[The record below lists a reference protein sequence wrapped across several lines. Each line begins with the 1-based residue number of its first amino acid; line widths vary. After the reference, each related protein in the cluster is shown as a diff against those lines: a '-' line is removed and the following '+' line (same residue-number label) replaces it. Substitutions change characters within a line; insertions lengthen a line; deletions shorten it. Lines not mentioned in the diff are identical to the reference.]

1 MVVAVIIISGCF
13 ASEQSGALYES
24 ETLEQGTWIDEI
36 STNLAAYHP
45 GYPVTF
51 SLTLHEEITDG
62 SLLLYYKHLDH
73 LVYEEEI
80 DLTDEQ
86 QMTWEWLPEDQDFTG
101 YMVEVFLKNGK
112 DVVDHVNIAVDV
124 SSDWSKFPRYG
135 YLADFYEIAEEDQ
148 QAVIDRLNRFHINGL
163 QFYDWQDMHENPL
176 PMENEEPASQWYDI
190 ANRIVKLETVET
202 YIKLAHEKNMR
213 AMNYNLLFGASR
225 HFEEEGVKR
234 EWALFKDSAAE
245 EQDVHPLPTAWKSD
259 IFLFDPSNAKWQEFL
274 FEKEK
279 LVFEHLPFDGWHV
292 DQLGDRSKV
301 WNPETEQVENS
312 PLWNAKG
319 DVVDLAE
326 TYRPFIENAKE
337 ALQVDFVLNAVS
349 QYGQEEIAKSPVNFL
364 YTESWDQPLYQDL
377 KEIIDDNWT
386 YSNGELQTVLAAY
399 MNYDLANSLGEF
411 NAPGVLL
418 TDAVIF
424 ASGGAHIELGEN
436 MLAKE
441 YFPNKSLK
449 ITDELNEQLIRYY
462 DFTVAYQNLLRD
474 GAEEVESTVSSTSE
488 IPISSEA
495 EEGAVWTFT
504 KEKDHKNMI
513 HFINFT
519 EATSMEWKD
528 RMGEQ
533 PEPELKEDVSIVV
546 KAEKEVSKV
555 WTASPDAYHGS
566 TVELDFEQEGD
577 ELSLTMP
584 SLKYWNMVVIEYK

>member
-1 MVVAVIIISGCF
+1 MLCGIIVLSGCI
-13 ASEQSGALYES
+13 ASEQPDTLYES
-24 ETLEQGTWIDEI
+24 KTMEQGKWLGEF
-36 STNLAAYHP
+36 STNLVAYNP
-45 GYPVTF
+45 GETVSF
-51 SLTLHEEITDG
+51 DLTLNEEVTDG
-62 SLLLYYKHLDH
+62 SLLVYYKHLDTV
-73 LVYEEEI
+73 VYEEEI
-80 DLTDEQ
+80 ELAGKQ
-86 QMTWEWLPEDQDFTG
+86 QMQWEWLPEDQDFTG

-112 DVVDHVNIAVDV
+112 DVIDHTNIAVDV

-163 QFYDWQDMHENPL
+163 QFYDWQDKHENPL
-176 PMENEEPASQWYDI
+176 PMENGEPASQWYDI

-202 YIKLAHEKNMR
+202 YINLAHEKNMK

-234 EWALFKDSAAE
+234 EWSLFKDSIGE

-259 IFLFDPSNAKWQEFL
+259 IFLFDPSNSSWQEFI
-274 FEKEK
+274 FEKEQV
-279 LVFEHLPFDGWHV
+279 VFDHLAFDGWHV

-301 WNPETEQVENS
+301 WNPETEQVEDS
-312 PLWNAKG
+312 PLWNAEG
-319 DVVDLAE
+319 EVVDLAK
-326 TYRPFIENAKE
+326 TYHPFLENAKE
-337 ALQVDFVLNAVS
+337 ALQVDLVLNAVS
-349 QYGQEEIAKSPVNFL
+349 QYGQEVIAKSPVSFL
-364 YTESWDQPLYQDL
+364 YTESWDQPLYEDL
-377 KEIIDDNWT
+377 KEIIDENWE

-449 ITDELNEQLIRYY
+449 ISDELNDQLIRYY
-462 DFTVAYQNLLRD
+462 DFAVAYQNLLRD
-474 GAEEVESTVSSTSE
+474 GAEEIDKTVTSSSE
-488 IPISSEA
+488 ISISNKA
-495 EEGAVWTFT
+495 EQGSVWTFA
-504 KEKDHKNMI
+504 KQKDNKDMI

-519 EATSMEWKD
+519 DATSMEWKD

-533 PEPELKEDVSIVV
+533 PEPEVKEDLSIVV
-546 KAEKEVSKV
+546 QEEKEVAKV
-555 WTASPDAYHGS
+555 WVASPDAYHGS
-566 TVELDFEQEGD
+566 AMELDFAQKGD
-577 ELSLTMP
+577 QLSLTMP